1 MNRVGIL
8 VLTVSASLC
17 LAVSV
22 RGDPAGPARAYMRRA
37 ALLDSLREA
46 DAVQ

>member
-1 MNRVGIL
+1 MGPE
-8 VLTVSASLC
+8 SACAGLRRR
-17 LAVSV
+17 AAE
-22 RGDPAGPARAYMRRA
+22 DPAAARAYMRRA

>member
-1 MNRVGIL
+1 MEER
-8 VLTVSASLC
+8 
-17 LAVSV
+17 
-22 RGDPAGPARAYMRRA
+22 DPAVRKANFDALRRAAEDPAAARAYMRRA